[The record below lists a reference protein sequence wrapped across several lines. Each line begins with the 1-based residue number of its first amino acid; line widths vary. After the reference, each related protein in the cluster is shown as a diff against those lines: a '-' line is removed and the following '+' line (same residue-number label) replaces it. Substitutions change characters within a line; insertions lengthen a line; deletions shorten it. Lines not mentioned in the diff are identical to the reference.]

1 MEAEMIRAQDPARAE
16 ARLSYWMAA
25 VVVAATAVILASGRV
40 RFGVGFALGG
50 TLAILNYHWLR
61 QAVRAL
67 LDAARVRVPRLLI
80 LKLAVRYP
88 LAFAGVYL
96 FYRTGWLPFGAV
108 LAGLFVPTAGVLMEA
123 VIQVGSGLRSTY

>member
-1 MEAEMIRAQDPARAE
+1 MT
-16 ARLSYWMAA
+16 AA
-25 VVVAATAVILASGRV
+25 AVAATVVILATGRV

-50 TLAILNYHWLR
+50 ALAILNYYWLR

-67 LDAARVRVPRLLI
+67 FDVARVGVPRRLI
-80 LKLAVRYP
+80 LKFVVRYP
-88 LAFAGVYL
+88 LAFGGVYL

-123 VIQVGSGLRSTY
+123 VIQVGAGLRST